1 MGQWWDLCRG
11 NLGFSEVEDLEFFA
25 GFWCFA
31 LECNVVNGRDWVLGE
46 IRLSSYELAV
56 FYVVL
61 KWD

>member
-1 MGQWWDLCRG
+1 M
-11 NLGFSEVEDLEFFA
+11 EDLEFFA

-31 LECNVVNGRDWVLGE
+31 LERNVVSGRDWVLGE

>member
-1 MGQWWDLCRG
+1 M
-11 NLGFSEVEDLEFFA
+11 EDLEFFA

-61 KWD
+61 K